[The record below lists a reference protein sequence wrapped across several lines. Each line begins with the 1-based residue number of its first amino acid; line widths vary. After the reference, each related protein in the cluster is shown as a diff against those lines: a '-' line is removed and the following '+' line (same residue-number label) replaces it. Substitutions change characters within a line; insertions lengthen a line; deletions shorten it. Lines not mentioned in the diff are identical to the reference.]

1 MLELRTFPTRSVLT
15 RRQPEVAACLVHG
28 LTNKETARE
37 LKMSPR
43 SSSTNWEAT
52 MSVVNWLF
60 RKQFGPAKPPRT
72 KHTCKYCNGSFGLVR
87 PNFPFCKVACKQA
100 YNQAVAKPALS
111 PPAPPAPP
119 PAPTSKSP
127 RSFEALGH

>member
-1 MLELRTFPTRSVLT
+1 MLELQTFPTRSVLT
-15 RRQPEVAACLVHG
+15 RRQPEVTACLVHG